1 MLATLALALGVD
13 EAPDP
18 LVGLTLAP
26 DVRVG
31 VGVGSVCVWV
41 GDGVTVDV
49 DVGSVT
55 GDGGVVAAGT
65 AVADGAGQGVARPRP
80 GDGEGA
86 NAVRLGPTGLITC
99 WAGPGDGVVSLPIPI
114 TAPITAAA
122 RQTLPPAAIAR
133 RRQRSRRPRLTIP
146 VMSAGPVLPANG

>member
-1 MLATLALALGVD
+1 MLATLTLALGVD
-13 EAPDP
+13 EAPYP

-41 GDGVTVDV
+41 GDGVAA

-55 GDGGVVAAGT
+55 GDGGVVAVGT

-86 NAVRLGPTGLITC
+86 NSVRLGPTGLITC
-99 WAGPGDGVVSLPIPI
+99 WAGPDDGVVSLPIPT

-146 VMSAGPVLPANG
+146 AMLAGPVLPANG